1 MRSGAGIPRFV
12 PRFRDVVVAP
22 RRWALWR
29 QSPRV
34 IVYCLVSEGVAVVL
48 TLRPSPIAV
57 DRRTW
62 LILVVLLVLG
72 VVQSETGRRVERIRR
87 RVSGTPHINMTS
99 VWTFAG
105 VLLLPPLLLAVLVGG
120 LYAHLAIR
128 SWYRLQRVPASRTVS
143 NAAIILLSCYAAQAV
158 LRLAGMGD
166 IRTATTHGWPGTL
179 GIAAAGVTF
188 FVVNALLVLPA
199 RREVGRTPE
208 ALFGTWSDNGL
219 EVATLCLG
227 ALNALA
233 LATLPGLVVL
243 VFPPLLLL
251 HRTVLVKQLEV
262 AAHRD
267 EKTGLYNTS
276 GWHALAERTLA
287 AAARQRGTF
296 GLLML
301 DLDHFKQV
309 NDTYGHLAGDAVLKA
324 VAQSIISAVR
334 GRGDAV
340 GRFGGEEFVVVLP
353 GITEPDIGP
362 VAERIRRAISALK
375 VPAGQLSITGLSASI
390 GIAVYPTAGTSLQR
404 LLDAAD
410 TALYHAKATGRNKVV
425 HVADLV

>member
-1 MRSGAGIPRFV
+1 M
-12 PRFRDVVVAP
+12 AP

-29 QSPRV
+29 QGPRV
-34 IVYCLVSEGVAVVL
+34 VVYCLASEVVAVVL
-48 TLRPSPIAV
+48 TLRPSPIAI
-57 DRRTW
+57 DRRTL
-62 LILVVLLVLG
+62 LILAALLVLG
-72 VVQSETGRRVERIRR
+72 VVQAETGRRVERIRR
-87 RVSGTPHINMTS
+87 RVSGSPHINMTS

-105 VLLLPPLLLAVLVGG
+105 VLLLPPLLLTLLVAG

-143 NAAIILLSCYAAQAV
+143 NAAIILLSCYAAQSV
-158 LRLAGMGD
+158 LRASGVHD
-166 IRTATTHGWPGTL
+166 IRAAMTAGWTGTFAT
-179 GIAAAGVTF
+179 AAAGLTF

-199 RREVGRTPE
+199 RREVGRTPA
-208 ALFGTWSDNGL
+208 ALFGSWSDNGL
-219 EVATLCLG
+219 EIATLCLG

-287 AAARQRGTF
+287 ATARQQGTF
-296 GLLML
+296 GILML

-309 NDTYGHLAGDAVLKA
+309 NDTYGHLAGDAVLRA

-340 GRFGGEEFVVVLP
+340 GRFGGEEFVVLLP
-353 GITEPDIGP
+353 GITQPDIGA
-362 VAERIRRAISALK
+362 VAERIRRTISALK
-375 VPAGQLSITGLSASI
+375 VPMGHLSIKGLSVSI
-390 GIAVYPTAGTSLQR
+390 GIAVYPNAGTSLQR

>member
-1 MRSGAGIPRFV
+1 MRSGGGASRVV
-12 PRFRDVVVAP
+12 PRFRDVFVSP

-29 QSPRV
+29 QGPRV
-34 IVYCLVSEGVAVVL
+34 ITYCLVSEALVVVL
-48 TLRPSPIAV
+48 TLKPSPIEV
-57 DRRTW
+57 DRRT
-62 LILVVLLVLG
+62 LAILGVLLALG
-72 VVQSETGRRVERIRR
+72 VLQSETGRRVERIRR

-120 LYAHLAIR
+120 LYLHLALR
-128 SWYRLQRVPASRTVS
+128 SWYRLQRVPASRTIS
-143 NAAIILLSCYAAQAV
+143 NSAIILLSCYAAQGV
-158 LRLAGMGD
+158 LRLADLDDVRSAM
-166 IRTATTHGWPGTL
+166 THPWPGTFAVA
-179 GIAAAGVTF
+179 GAGVTF

-199 RREVGRTPE
+199 RREIGRTPE
-208 ALFGTWSDNGL
+208 ALFGTWADNGL

-227 ALNALA
+227 ALNAVA
-233 LATLPGLVVL
+233 IATLPGLVLLVL
-243 VFPPLLLL
+243 PPLLLL
-251 HRTVLVKQLEV
+251 HRTVLVRQLEV

-267 EKTGLYNTS
+267 DKTGLYNTS
-276 GWHALAERTLA
+276 GWHAQAERTLA
-287 AAARQRGTF
+287 GAARQRGTF

-324 VAQSIISAVR
+324 VAEAIIAAVR

-340 GRFGGEEFVVVLP
+340 GRFGGEEFVVLLP
-353 GITEPDIGP
+353 AIAHPDIGA
-362 VAERIRRAISALK
+362 VAERIRRAISALT
-375 VPAGQLSITGLSASI
+375 VPVGQLRVTGLSVSI
-390 GIAVYPTAGTSLQR
+390 GIAAYPTAGTALQR

>member
-1 MRSGAGIPRFV
+1 
-12 PRFRDVVVAP
+12 
-22 RRWALWR
+22 
-29 QSPRV
+29 V
-34 IVYCLVSEGVAVVL
+34 ITYCLVSEAVAGVL
-48 TLRPSPIAV
+48 MTRPWPVAA
-57 DRRTW
+57 DRRT
-62 LILVVLLVLG
+62 LAILGILLALG
-72 VVQSETGRRVERIRR
+72 VLQSETGRRVERIRR

-105 VLLLPPLLLAVLVGG
+105 VLLLPPLLLALLVGG
-120 LYAHLAIR
+120 LYTHLAIR

-143 NAAIILLSCYAAQAV
+143 NAAIIVLSCYAAQAV
-158 LRLAGMGD
+158 LRLAGLDD
-166 IRTATTHGWPGTL
+166 IRSAISHGWPGTFAV
-179 GIAAAGVTF
+179 AAAGATF

-208 ALFGTWSDNGL
+208 ALFGNWADNGL

-233 LATLPGLVVL
+233 LATLPGLVIL
-243 VFPPLLLL
+243 ALPPLLLL

-287 AAARQRGTF
+287 AAARQRSTF

-309 NDTYGHLAGDAVLKA
+309 NDTYGHLAGDAVLRA
-324 VAQSIISAVR
+324 VAEAIISAVR

-340 GRFGGEEFVVVLP
+340 GRFGGEEFVVLLP
-353 GITEPDIGP
+353 GIGGQDIGP

-375 VPAGQLSITGLSASI
+375 VEANHTPITGLSVSI
-390 GIAVYPTAGTSLQR
+390 GMALYPTAGTALQR

-425 HVADLV
+425 HAADLG

>member
-1 MRSGAGIPRFV
+1 MRIGGGTPRAV
-12 PRFRDVVVAP
+12 PRFRDVLVPP
-22 RRWALWR
+22 RHWALWR
-29 QSPRV
+29 QGPRV
-34 IVYCLVSEGVAVVL
+34 VVYCLLTEAAAVTL

-57 DRRTW
+57 DRRTL
-62 LILVVLLVLG
+62 LILAVLLVLG

-105 VLLLPPLLLAVLVGG
+105 VLLLPPPLLALLVTG
-120 LYAHLAIR
+120 LYGHLAVR

-158 LRLAGMGD
+158 LRGAD
-166 IRTATTHGWPGTL
+166 IRTALTQGWPGTFAV
-179 GIAAAGVTF
+179 AAAGATF

-233 LATLPGLVVL
+233 LATMPGLVLLVL
-243 VFPPLLLL
+243 PPLLLL

-287 AAARQRGTF
+287 AAARQHTTF

-324 VAQSIISAVR
+324 VAESIIAAVR

-340 GRFGGEEFVVVLP
+340 GRFGGEEFVVLLP
-353 GITEPDIGP
+353 GIDHPDIGP
-362 VAERIRRAISALK
+362 VAERIRRAIATLR
-375 VPAGQLSITGLSASI
+375 VPVGQLSITGLSTSI
-390 GIAVYPTAGTSLQR
+390 GIAVYPRAGTSLQR

-425 HVADLV
+425 HVADLA

>member
-1 MRSGAGIPRFV
+1 M
-12 PRFRDVVVAP
+12 AP
-22 RRWALWR
+22 RHWALWR
-29 QSPRV
+29 QGPRV
-34 IVYCLVSEGVAVVL
+34 IVFCLASEVVAVVL

-57 DRRTW
+57 DRRTL
-62 LILVVLLVLG
+62 LILAVLLVLG

-143 NAAIILLSCYAAQAV
+143 NAAIIVLSCYAAQSV
-158 LRLAGMGD
+158 LRVAGVGD
-166 IRTATTHGWPGTL
+166 IRAAMAHSWTGTFA
-179 GIAAAGVTF
+179 IAAAGVTF
-188 FVVNALLVLPA
+188 FAVNALLVLPA
-199 RREVGRTPE
+199 RREIGRTPE

-340 GRFGGEEFVVVLP
+340 GRFGGEEFVVLLP
-353 GITEPDIGP
+353 GIAPPDVGA
-362 VAERIRRAISALK
+362 VAERIRRAISALQ
-375 VPAGQLSITGLSASI
+375 VPMGQLSITGLSVSI
-390 GIAVYPTAGTSLQR
+390 GIAVYPTAGASLQR

>member
-1 MRSGAGIPRFV
+1 M
-12 PRFRDVVVAP
+12 AP

-29 QSPRV
+29 QGPRV
-34 IVYCLVSEGVAVVL
+34 IVYCLLSEVVAVAL
-48 TLRPSPIAV
+48 TLRPSPVAV
-57 DRRTW
+57 DRRTL
-62 LILVVLLVLG
+62 LILGSLLVLG
-72 VVQSETGRRVERIRR
+72 VVQSETGRRLERIRR
-87 RVSGTPHINMTS
+87 RVSETPHINMTS

-120 LYAHLAIR
+120 LYGHLAVR

-143 NAAIILLSCYAAQAV
+143 NAAIIVLSCYAAQAV
-158 LRLAGMGD
+158 LRLTCDGD
-166 IRTATTHGWPGTL
+166 IRSAMTHGWTGTFAV
-179 GIAAAGVTF
+179 AAAGVTF

-199 RREVGRTPE
+199 RREVGHTAE

-227 ALNALA
+227 ALNAVT

-243 VFPPLLLL
+243 VLPPLLLL

-267 EKTGLYNTS
+267 GKTGLYNPS
-276 GWHALAERTLA
+276 GWHVLAERTLSTA
-287 AAARQRGTF
+287 SRQHTTF

-309 NDTYGHLAGDAVLKA
+309 NDTYGHLAGDAVLRA
-324 VAQSIISAVR
+324 VAQTIISAVR

-340 GRFGGEEFVVVLP
+340 GRFGGEEFVVLLP
-353 GITEPDIGP
+353 GVGHPDIGQ
-362 VAERIRRAISALK
+362 VAERIRRAISTLK
-375 VPAGQLSITGLSASI
+375 VPAGQLTITGLSTSI
-390 GIAVYPTAGTSLQR
+390 GIAVYPTAGTSIQR

-425 HVADLV
+425 HVADLA

>member
-1 MRSGAGIPRFV
+1 
-12 PRFRDVVVAP
+12 
-22 RRWALWR
+22 
-29 QSPRV
+29 V
-34 IVYCLVSEGVAVVL
+34 IVFCLVSEVVAVVL

-57 DRRTW
+57 DRRTL
-62 LILVVLLVLG
+62 LILAVLLGFG

-143 NAAIILLSCYAAQAV
+143 NAAIIVLSCYAAQSV
-158 LRLAGMGD
+158 LRVAGVGD
-166 IRTATTHGWPGTL
+166 IRAAMTHSWPGTFA
-179 GIAAAGVTF
+179 IAAAGVTF
-188 FVVNALLVLPA
+188 FAVNALLVLPA
-199 RREVGRTPE
+199 RREIGRTPE

-219 EVATLCLG
+219 EGATLCLG

-267 EKTGLYNTS
+267 EKTGLYNTT

-309 NDTYGHLAGDAVLKA
+309 NDTYGHLAGDAVLRA

-340 GRFGGEEFVVVLP
+340 GRFGGEEFVVLLP
-353 GITEPDIGP
+353 GIAQPDIGA
-362 VAERIRRAISALK
+362 VAERIRRAISALR
-375 VPAGQLSITGLSASI
+375 VPAAQLSITGLSVSI

>member
-1 MRSGAGIPRFV
+1 MQTGAGTPRGV
-12 PRFRDVVVAP
+12 PRFRDVLVAP

-29 QSPRV
+29 QGPRV
-34 IVYCLVSEGVAVVL
+34 IVYCLLSEVVAVVL
-48 TLRPSPIAV
+48 TLRPFPVAV
-57 DRRTW
+57 DRRTL

-105 VLLLPPLLLAVLVGG
+105 VLLLPPPLLAVLVGG
-120 LYAHLAIR
+120 LYAHLAAR
-128 SWYRLQRVPASRTVS
+128 SWYRLQRVPVSRTIS

-158 LRLAGMGD
+158 LRVSGSEDVRAAFSAGW
-166 IRTATTHGWPGTL
+166 AGTFA
-179 GIAAAGVTF
+179 IAAAGATF

-199 RREVGRTPE
+199 RREIGRTPE

-227 ALNALA
+227 ALNAVA
-233 LATLPGLVVL
+233 LAMLPGLVVL
-243 VFPPLLLL
+243 VLPPLLLL

-287 AAARQRGTF
+287 AAARQDSTF

-309 NDTYGHLAGDAVLKA
+309 NDTYGHLAGDAVLRA
-324 VAQSIISAVR
+324 VAEAIIAAVR

-340 GRFGGEEFVVVLP
+340 GRFGGEEFMVLLP
-353 GITEPDIGP
+353 GIAHSDIGA
-362 VAERIRRAISALK
+362 VAERIRRAITALQ
-375 VPAGQLSITGLSASI
+375 VPVGQLSITGLSTSI
-390 GIAVYPTAGTSLQR
+390 GMAVYPTAGTSLQR

>member
-1 MRSGAGIPRFV
+1 V
-12 PRFRDVVVAP
+12 
-22 RRWALWR
+22 
-29 QSPRV
+29 
-34 IVYCLVSEGVAVVL
+34 
-48 TLRPSPIAV
+48 
-57 DRRTW
+57 
-62 LILVVLLVLG
+62 
-72 VVQSETGRRVERIRR
+72 
-87 RVSGTPHINMTS
+87 
-99 VWTFAG
+99 
-105 VLLLPPLLLAVLVGG
+105 
-120 LYAHLAIR
+120 
-128 SWYRLQRVPASRTVS
+128 
-143 NAAIILLSCYAAQAV
+143 
-158 LRLAGMGD
+158 
-166 IRTATTHGWPGTL
+166 
-179 GIAAAGVTF
+179 
-188 FVVNALLVLPA
+188 LVLPA

-227 ALNALA
+227 ALNAVV

-287 AAARQRGTF
+287 ATARARGTF

-340 GRFGGEEFVVVLP
+340 GRFGGEEFVVLLP
-353 GITEPDIGP
+353 GIAQPDIGA
-362 VAERIRRAISALK
+362 VAERIRRAISALQ
-375 VPAGQLSITGLSASI
+375 VPAGQLSITGLSVSI
-390 GIAVYPTAGTSLQR
+390 GIAVYPAAGASLQR

>member
-1 MRSGAGIPRFV
+1 M
-12 PRFRDVVVAP
+12 PRFRDALVSP
-22 RRWALWR
+22 REWSLWR
-29 QSPRV
+29 QGPRV
-34 IVYCLVSEGVAVVL
+34 VAFCLLTEVSAAALTALPAAV
-48 TLRPSPIAV
+48 RV
-57 DRRTW
+57 DRTA
-62 LILVVLLVLG
+62 LILLAVLLAMG
-72 VVQSETGRRVERIRR
+72 VTQAETGRRVERIRR

-105 VLLLPPLLLAVLVGG
+105 VLLLPPVLLAILVSG
-120 LYAHLAIR
+120 LYLHLAVR
-128 SWYRLQRVPASRTVS
+128 SWYRLQRVPAFRTVS
-143 NAAIILLSCYAAQAV
+143 NATIILLSCYAAQTV
-158 LRLAGMGD
+158 LRLAGITDM
-166 IRTATTHGWPGTL
+166 RAAVYHGWPGAFAV
-179 GIAAAGVTF
+179 AAAGMTF

-199 RREVGRTPE
+199 RKHVGRTPT
-208 ALFGTWSDNGL
+208 ALFGNWADNGL

-227 ALNALA
+227 AFNALA

-243 VFPPLLLL
+243 VLPPLLLL
-251 HRTVLVKQLEV
+251 HRAVLVKQLEA

-287 AAARQRGTF
+287 GAERGHGTF

-324 VAQSIISAVR
+324 VANAITSAVR
-334 GRGDAV
+334 GHGDAV
-340 GRFGGEEFVVVLP
+340 GRFGGEEFVVLL
-353 GITEPDIGP
+353 PDIGHGDIAA
-362 VAERIRRAISALK
+362 VAERIRRAIATLD
-375 VPAGQLSITGLSASI
+375 VPIGHTAVTGLSASI
-390 GIAVYPTAGTSLQR
+390 GIAVYPTAGTALQR

>member
-1 MRSGAGIPRFV
+1 V
-12 PRFRDVVVAP
+12 T
-22 RRWALWR
+22 
-29 QSPRV
+29 
-34 IVYCLVSEGVAVVL
+34 VYCLVSEVLAVVL
-48 TLRPSPIAV
+48 TLRPYPIAV

-62 LILVVLLVLG
+62 LILAVLLVLG

-158 LRLAGMGD
+158 LRLARVGD
-166 IRTATTHGWPGTL
+166 IRAAATHGWPGTL
-179 GIAAAGVTF
+179 AIAAAGVTF
-188 FVVNALLVLPA
+188 FAVNALLVLPA

-340 GRFGGEEFVVVLP
+340 GRFGGEEFVVLLP
-353 GITEPDIGP
+353 GITQPDIGR
-362 VAERIRRAISALK
+362 VAERIRRAISALN
-375 VPAGQLSITGLSASI
+375 VPAGQLTITGLSASI

>member
-1 MRSGAGIPRFV
+1 MQTGAGAPRGV
-12 PRFRDVVVAP
+12 SRFRDVLVAP

-29 QSPRV
+29 QGPRV
-34 IVYCLVSEGVAVVL
+34 VVYCLLSEAVAVIL
-48 TLRPSPIAV
+48 TLRPFPVAV
-57 DRRTW
+57 DRRTL

-105 VLLLPPLLLAVLVGG
+105 VLLLPPVLLAVLVCG

-128 SWYRLQRVPASRTVS
+128 SWYRLQRVPVSRTVS

-158 LRLAGMGD
+158 LRVSGAPD
-166 IRTATTHGWPGTL
+166 VRSAFTHGWAGTFA
-179 GIAAAGVTF
+179 IAAAGATF

-227 ALNALA
+227 ALNAVTLA
-233 LATLPGLVVL
+233 MLPGLVVL
-243 VFPPLLLL
+243 VLPPLLLL

-287 AAARQRGTF
+287 AAARQDTTF

-309 NDTYGHLAGDAVLKA
+309 NDTYGHLAGDAVLRA
-324 VAQSIISAVR
+324 VAEAIIGAVR

-340 GRFGGEEFVVVLP
+340 GRFGGEEFVVLLP
-353 GITEPDIGP
+353 GIAHPDIGA
-362 VAERIRRAISALK
+362 VAERIRRAIAALT
-375 VPAGQLSITGLSASI
+375 VPAGQLSITGLSTSI
-390 GIAVYPTAGTSLQR
+390 GMAVYPKAGTSLQR

>member
-1 MRSGAGIPRFV
+1 M
-12 PRFRDVVVAP
+12 AP

>member
-1 MRSGAGIPRFV
+1 M
-12 PRFRDVVVAP
+12 AP

-29 QSPRV
+29 QRPRV
-34 IVYCLVSEGVAVVL
+34 VVYCLLTEAAAVAL
-48 TLRPSPIAV
+48 TLRPYPVAV
-57 DRRTW
+57 DRRTV
-62 LILVVLLVLG
+62 LILATLLVLG
-72 VVQSETGRRVERIRR
+72 VLQAETGRRVERIRR
-87 RVSGTPHINMTS
+87 RVSETPHINMTS

-105 VLLLPPLLLAVLVGG
+105 VLLLPPPLLALLVTG
-120 LYAHLAIR
+120 LYTHLAIR
-128 SWYRLQRVPASRTVS
+128 SWYRLQRVPASRTAS

-158 LRLAGMGD
+158 VPD
-166 IRTATTHGWPGTL
+166 VRTALTHGWGGTFAL
-179 GIAAAGVTF
+179 AAAGATF
-188 FVVNALLVLPA
+188 FAVNALLVLPA
-199 RREVGRTPE
+199 RHEIGHTPE

-233 LATLPGLVVL
+233 LATLPGLVLLVL
-243 VFPPLLLL
+243 PPLLLL

-276 GWHALAERTLA
+276 GWHARAERTLA
-287 AAARQRGTF
+287 ATARQRSTF

-309 NDTYGHLAGDAVLKA
+309 NDTYGHLAGDAVLRA
-324 VAQSIISAVR
+324 VAQAIISAVR

-353 GITEPDIGP
+353 GITEPDIGA
-362 VAERIRRAISALK
+362 VAERIRRAISALT
-375 VPAGQLSITGLSASI
+375 VPVGQLSITGQSVSI
-390 GIAVYPTAGTSLQR
+390 GSAVYPQAGTSLQR

-425 HVADLV
+425 HVADLK

>member
-1 MRSGAGIPRFV
+1 MRTGAGAPRGG
-12 PRFRDVVVAP
+12 PRFRDALVP

-29 QSPRV
+29 QGPRV
-34 IVYCLVSEGVAVVL
+34 IVYCLLTEAVAVVL
-48 TLRPSPIAV
+48 TLRPFPVAV
-57 DRRTW
+57 DRRTV
-62 LILVVLLVLG
+62 LILLALLLLG
-72 VVQSETGRRVERIRR
+72 VAQSEMGRRVERIRR

-105 VLLLPPLLLAVLVGG
+105 VLVLPPPLLAVLVAG
-120 LYAHLAIR
+120 LYGHLAAR

-158 LRLAGMGD
+158 MRLSGAPDVRAAFPRGWAG
-166 IRTATTHGWPGTL
+166 TFA
-179 GIAAAGVTF
+179 IAAAGVTF

-199 RREVGRTPE
+199 RREIGRTPE
-208 ALFGTWSDNGL
+208 ALFGTWADNGL

-233 LATLPGLVVL
+233 LAVLPGLAVL
-243 VFPPLLLL
+243 VLPPLLLL

-267 EKTGLYNTS
+267 AKTGLYNTS

-287 AAARQRGTF
+287 AAARQRSTF

-309 NDTYGHLAGDAVLKA
+309 NDTYGHLAGDAVLRA
-324 VAQSIISAVR
+324 VAEAIIAAVR

-340 GRFGGEEFVVVLP
+340 GRFGGEEFVVLLP
-353 GITEPDIGP
+353 GIAHPDIGA
-362 VAERIRRAISALK
+362 VAERIRRAVAALK
-375 VPAGQLSITGLSASI
+375 VPVGTLSISGLSTSI
-390 GIAVYPTAGTSLQR
+390 GMAVYPTAGTSLQR

-425 HVADLV
+425 HVADLG

>member
-1 MRSGAGIPRFV
+1 M
-12 PRFRDVVVAP
+12 AP

-29 QSPRV
+29 QRPRV
-34 IVYCLVSEGVAVVL
+34 VVYCLLTEVAAVAL
-48 TLRPSPIAV
+48 TLRPYPVAV
-57 DRRTW
+57 DRRTL
-62 LILVVLLVLG
+62 LILATLLLLG
-72 VVQSETGRRVERIRR
+72 ILQSETGRRVERIRR

-105 VLLLPPLLLAVLVGG
+105 VLLLPPPLLALLVAG
-120 LYAHLAIR
+120 LYSHLALR
-128 SWYRLQRVPASRTVS
+128 SWYRLQRVPASRTAS
-143 NAAIILLSCYAAQAV
+143 NAAIIVLSCYAAQAV
-158 LRLAGMGD
+158 VPD
-166 IRTATTHGWPGTL
+166 IRTAVTHGWAGTFAL
-179 GIAAAGVTF
+179 AAAGVTF
-188 FVVNALLVLPA
+188 FVVNAVLVLPA
-199 RREVGRTPE
+199 RQEIGRTPE

-233 LATLPGLVVL
+233 LATLPGLVLLVL
-243 VFPPLLLL
+243 PPLLLL

-287 AAARQRGTF
+287 AAARQHSTF

-309 NDTYGHLAGDAVLKA
+309 NDTYGHLAGDAVLRA
-324 VAQSIISAVR
+324 VAQAIISAVR

-340 GRFGGEEFVVVLP
+340 GRFGGEEFVVLLP
-353 GITEPDIGP
+353 GISEPDIGA
-362 VAERIRRAISALK
+362 VAERIRRAVSALT
-375 VPAGQLSITGLSASI
+375 VPAGQLSITGQSVSI
-390 GIAVYPTAGTSLQR
+390 GSAVYPQAGTSLQR

-425 HVADLV
+425 HVADLK

>member
-1 MRSGAGIPRFV
+1 M
-12 PRFRDVVVAP
+12 AP

-29 QSPRV
+29 QGPRV
-34 IVYCLVSEGVAVVL
+34 IAYCLVSEAVAAVL

-62 LILVVLLVLG
+62 LILAVLLVFG
-72 VVQSETGRRVERIRR
+72 VAQSETGRRVERIRR

-105 VLLLPPLLLAVLVGG
+105 VLLLPPVLLALLVGG

-158 LRLAGMGD
+158 LRRAGVDD
-166 IRTATTHGWPGTL
+166 IRAATAHGWGGTL
-179 GIAAAGVTF
+179 ATAGAGVTF
-188 FVVNALLVLPA
+188 FAVNALLVLPA

-287 AAARQRGTF
+287 AAARQRAAF

-340 GRFGGEEFVVVLP
+340 GRFGGEEFVVLLP
-353 GITEPDIGP
+353 GITQQDIGP
-362 VAERIRRAISALK
+362 VAERIRRAISALQ
-375 VPAGQLSITGLSASI
+375 VPAGQLTITGLSASI

>member
-1 MRSGAGIPRFV
+1 M
-12 PRFRDVVVAP
+12 AP

-34 IVYCLVSEGVAVVL
+34 IVYCLLSEGVAVVL

-105 VLLLPPLLLAVLVGG
+105 VLLLPPPLLAVLVGG

-166 IRTATTHGWPGTL
+166 IRGAATHGWPGTL
-179 GIAAAGVTF
+179 AIAAAGVTF
-188 FVVNALLVLPA
+188 FAVNALLVLPA

-267 EKTGLYNTS
+267 AKTGLYNTS

-309 NDTYGHLAGDAVLKA
+309 NDTYGHLAGDSVLKA

-340 GRFGGEEFVVVLP
+340 GRFGGEEFVVLLP
-353 GITEPDIGP
+353 GIAEPDIGR
-362 VAERIRRAISALK
+362 VAERIRRAISTLK

>member
-1 MRSGAGIPRFV
+1 MRTGGGIPRSG
-12 PRFRDVVVAP
+12 PRFRDVLVAP
-22 RRWALWR
+22 RRWVLWR
-29 QSPRV
+29 QGPRV
-34 IVYCLVSEGVAVVL
+34 IVYCLASEVGAVVL

-57 DRRTW
+57 DRRT
-62 LILVVLLVLG
+62 LSILVVLLVLG
-72 VVQSETGRRVERIRR
+72 VAQSETGRRVERIRR

-143 NAAIILLSCYAAQAV
+143 NAAIIVLSCYAAQSV
-158 LRLAGMGD
+158 LRVSGFADVRAAL
-166 IRTATTHGWPGTL
+166 THAWPGTL
-179 GIAAAGVTF
+179 AIAAAGVTF
-188 FVVNALLVLPA
+188 FAVNALLVLPA

-227 ALNALA
+227 ALNAVA

-287 AAARQRGTF
+287 AAARQHTTF

-340 GRFGGEEFVVVLP
+340 GRFGGEEFVVLLP
-353 GITEPDIGP
+353 GITQPDIGA
-362 VAERIRRAISALK
+362 VAERVRGAISALK
-375 VPAGQLSITGLSASI
+375 VPAGQLSITGLTVSI

-425 HVADLV
+425 HVADLS

>member
-1 MRSGAGIPRFV
+1 M
-12 PRFRDVVVAP
+12 
-22 RRWALWR
+22 
-29 QSPRV
+29 
-34 IVYCLVSEGVAVVL
+34 IVYCLLTEVTAVVL
-48 TLRPSPIAV
+48 TLRPYPVAV
-57 DRRTW
+57 DRRTA
-62 LILVVLLVLG
+62 LILVALLVLG
-72 VVQSETGRRVERIRR
+72 VLQSETGRRVERIRR

-105 VLLLPPLLLAVLVGG
+105 VLLLPPLLLWVLVCG

-128 SWYRLQRVPASRTVS
+128 SWYRLQRVPASRTIS

-158 LRLAGMGD
+158 LRVSGLSD
-166 IRTATTHGWPGTL
+166 IRSTL
-179 GIAAAGVTF
+179 GHSWAGTFAVAAAGATF

-199 RREVGRTPE
+199 RREIGRTPE

-243 VFPPLLLL
+243 VLPPLLLL

-267 EKTGLYNTS
+267 EKTGLYNTN
-276 GWHALAERTLA
+276 GWHSLAERTLA
-287 AAARQRGTF
+287 TASRQHSTF

-309 NDTYGHLAGDAVLKA
+309 NDTYGHLPGDAVLRA
-324 VAQSIISAVR
+324 VAEAIIAAVR

-340 GRFGGEEFVVVLP
+340 GRFGGEEFVVLLP
-353 GITEPDIGP
+353 GIAHPDIGAA
-362 VAERIRRAISALK
+362 AERIRRAISALT
-375 VPAGQLSITGLSASI
+375 VPVGQLSITGLSVSI
-390 GIAVYPTAGTSLQR
+390 GMAIYPTAGTSLQR

>member
-1 MRSGAGIPRFV
+1 M
-12 PRFRDVVVAP
+12 AP
-22 RRWALWR
+22 RRWVLWR
-29 QSPRV
+29 QGPRV
-34 IVYCLVSEGVAVVL
+34 VAYCLVSEVVAVVL

-57 DRRTW
+57 DRRT
-62 LILVVLLVLG
+62 LAILAVLLVLG
-72 VVQSETGRRVERIRR
+72 VAQSETGRRVERIRR

-120 LYAHLAIR
+120 LYAHLAVR
-128 SWYRLQRVPASRTVS
+128 SWYRLQRVPVSRTVS
-143 NAAIILLSCYAAQAV
+143 NAAIIVLSCYAAQSV
-158 LRLAGMGD
+158 LRVAGFSDVRSTM
-166 IRTATTHGWPGTL
+166 THGWAGTFA
-179 GIAAAGVTF
+179 IAAAGVTF
-188 FVVNALLVLPA
+188 FAVNALLVLPA

-208 ALFGTWSDNGL
+208 ALFGTWADNGL

-233 LATLPGLVVL
+233 MATLPGLVVL

-276 GWHALAERTLA
+276 GWHALAKRTLA
-287 AAARQRGTF
+287 AAARQRTTF

-340 GRFGGEEFVVVLP
+340 GRFGGEEFVVLLP

-375 VPAGQLSITGLSASI
+375 VPAGQLSITGLTVSI
-390 GIAVYPTAGTSLQR
+390 GIAVYPSAGASLQR

>member
-1 MRSGAGIPRFV
+1 MRTGAGAPRGV
-12 PRFRDVVVAP
+12 PHFRDALVP

-34 IVYCLVSEGVAVVL
+34 IVYCLLTEASAVAL
-48 TLRPSPIAV
+48 TLRPFPVAI
-57 DRRTW
+57 DRRTV
-62 LILVVLLVLG
+62 LILLVLLLLG
-72 VVQSETGRRVERIRR
+72 VAQSETGRRVERVRR

-105 VLLLPPLLLAVLVGG
+105 VLVLPPPLLAVLVGG
-120 LYAHLAIR
+120 LYGHLAVR

-158 LRLAGMGD
+158 MRVSGSPDVRAALSRGWAG
-166 IRTATTHGWPGTL
+166 TFA
-179 GIAAAGVTF
+179 IAAAGVTF

-199 RREVGRTPE
+199 RPEVGRTPE
-208 ALFGTWSDNGL
+208 ALFGTWWDNGL

-233 LATLPGLVVL
+233 LAVLPGLVVL
-243 VFPPLLLL
+243 VLPPLLLL

-267 EKTGLYNTS
+267 AKTGLYNSS

-287 AAARQRGTF
+287 AAARQRSTF

-309 NDTYGHLAGDAVLKA
+309 NDTYGHLAGDAVLRA
-324 VAQSIISAVR
+324 VAEAIIAAVR

-340 GRFGGEEFVVVLP
+340 GRFGGEEFVVLLP
-353 GITEPDIGP
+353 GIAHPDIGA
-362 VAERIRRAISALK
+362 VAERIRRAVAALK
-375 VPAGQLSITGLSASI
+375 VPVGKLSITGLSTSI
-390 GIAVYPTAGTSLQR
+390 GMAVYPNAGTSLQR

-425 HVADLV
+425 HAADLG

>member
-1 MRSGAGIPRFV
+1 MPRI
-12 PRFRDVVVAP
+12 RDILVAP

-29 QSPRV
+29 QGPRV
-34 IVYCLVSEGVAVVL
+34 VVYCLASEVVAVVL
-48 TLRPSPIAV
+48 TLRPSPIAI
-57 DRRTW
+57 DRRTL
-62 LILVVLLVLG
+62 LILAALLVLG
-72 VVQSETGRRVERIRR
+72 VVQAETGRRVERIRR
-87 RVSGTPHINMTS
+87 RVSGSPHINMTS

-105 VLLLPPLLLAVLVGG
+105 VLLLPPLLLTLLVAG

-143 NAAIILLSCYAAQAV
+143 NAAIILLSCYAAQSV
-158 LRLAGMGD
+158 LRASGVHD
-166 IRTATTHGWPGTL
+166 IRAAMTAGWTGTFAT
-179 GIAAAGVTF
+179 AAAGLTF

-199 RREVGRTPE
+199 RREVGRTPA
-208 ALFGTWSDNGL
+208 ALFGSWSDNGL
-219 EVATLCLG
+219 EIATLCLG

-287 AAARQRGTF
+287 ATARQQGTF
-296 GLLML
+296 GILML

-309 NDTYGHLAGDAVLKA
+309 NDTYGHLAGDAVLRA

-340 GRFGGEEFVVVLP
+340 GRFGGEEFVVLLP
-353 GITEPDIGP
+353 GITQPDIGA
-362 VAERIRRAISALK
+362 VAERIRRTISALK
-375 VPAGQLSITGLSASI
+375 VPMGHLSIKGLSVSI
-390 GIAVYPTAGTSLQR
+390 GIAVYPNAGTSLQR

>member
-1 MRSGAGIPRFV
+1 M
-12 PRFRDVVVAP
+12 AP
-22 RRWALWR
+22 RHWALWR
-29 QSPRV
+29 QRPRV
-34 IVYCLVSEGVAVVL
+34 VVYCLLTEVAAVAL
-48 TLRPSPIAV
+48 TLRPYPVAV
-57 DRRTW
+57 DRRTL
-62 LILVVLLVLG
+62 LILATLLLLG
-72 VVQSETGRRVERIRR
+72 ILQSETGRRVERIRR

-105 VLLLPPLLLAVLVGG
+105 VLLLPPPLLALLVAG
-120 LYAHLAIR
+120 LYSHLALR
-128 SWYRLQRVPASRTVS
+128 SWYRLQRVPASRTAS

-158 LRLAGMGD
+158 VPD
-166 IRTATTHGWPGTL
+166 IRTAMTHGWAGTFAL
-179 GIAAAGVTF
+179 AAAGVTF

-199 RREVGRTPE
+199 RQEIGRTPE

-233 LATLPGLVVL
+233 LATLPGLVLLVL
-243 VFPPLLLL
+243 PPLLLL

-287 AAARQRGTF
+287 AAARQHSTF

-309 NDTYGHLAGDAVLKA
+309 NDTYGHLAGDAVLRA
-324 VAQSIISAVR
+324 VAQAIISAVR

-340 GRFGGEEFVVVLP
+340 GRFGGEEFVVLLP
-353 GITEPDIGP
+353 GISEPDIGA
-362 VAERIRRAISALK
+362 VAERIRRAVSALT
-375 VPAGQLSITGLSASI
+375 VPVGQLSITGQSVSI
-390 GIAVYPTAGTSLQR
+390 GSAVYPQAGTSLQR

-425 HVADLV
+425 HVADLK

>member
-1 MRSGAGIPRFV
+1 MRTGGGVPRTV
-12 PRFRDVVVAP
+12 PRFRDVLVAP
-22 RRWALWR
+22 RHWALWR
-29 QSPRV
+29 QGPRV
-34 IVYCLVSEGVAVVL
+34 IVYCLLSEVVAVVL

-57 DRRTW
+57 DRRT
-62 LILVVLLVLG
+62 LGILAVLLVLG

-128 SWYRLQRVPASRTVS
+128 SWYRLQRVPVSRTVS
-143 NAAIILLSCYAAQAV
+143 NAAIIVLSCFAAQSL
-158 LRLAGMGD
+158 LRVSGFSDVRSAM
-166 IRTATTHGWPGTL
+166 THGWAGTL
-179 GIAAAGVTF
+179 AIAAAGVTF
-188 FVVNALLVLPA
+188 FAVNALLVLPA
-199 RREVGRTPE
+199 RREVGRTAE
-208 ALFGTWSDNGL
+208 ALFGTWADNGL

-276 GWHALAERTLA
+276 GWHSLAERTLA
-287 AAARQRGTF
+287 AMARQHGTF

-340 GRFGGEEFVVVLP
+340 GRFGGEEFVVLLP
-353 GITEPDIGP
+353 GITQPDIGA
-362 VAERIRRAISALK
+362 VAERIRRAISALQ
-375 VPAGQLSITGLSASI
+375 VPAGQLSISGLSVSI

>member
-1 MRSGAGIPRFV
+1 M
-12 PRFRDVVVAP
+12 AP

-34 IVYCLVSEGVAVVL
+34 IVYCLLTEATAAALTWRPYPVS
-48 TLRPSPIAV
+48 V
-57 DRRTW
+57 DRRTL
-62 LILVVLLVLG
+62 LILAVLLVLG
-72 VVQSETGRRVERIRR
+72 VVQSEMGRRVERIRR

-105 VLLLPPLLLAVLVGG
+105 VLLLPPVLLAVLVCG
-120 LYAHLAIR
+120 LYTHLALR

-158 LRLAGMGD
+158 LRSSGAPDVRAALTGSWAG
-166 IRTATTHGWPGTL
+166 TFA
-179 GIAAAGVTF
+179 IAGAGVTF

-199 RREVGRTPE
+199 RREIGRTPE
-208 ALFGTWSDNGL
+208 ALFGTWADNGL

-233 LATLPGLVVL
+233 LATLPGLMVL

-287 AAARQRGTF
+287 MSARQHSTF

-340 GRFGGEEFVVVLP
+340 GRFGGEEFVVLLP
-353 GITEPDIGP
+353 GIALPDIGA
-362 VAERIRRAISALK
+362 VAERIRGTISALT
-375 VPAGQLSITGLSASI
+375 VPVGQLSITGLSTSI
-390 GIAVYPTAGTSLQR
+390 GIAVYPTAGTALQR

>member
-1 MRSGAGIPRFV
+1 M
-12 PRFRDVVVAP
+12 AP
-22 RRWALWR
+22 RHWALWR
-29 QSPRV
+29 QRPRV
-34 IVYCLVSEGVAVVL
+34 VVYCLLTEAAAVAL
-48 TLRPSPIAV
+48 TLRPYPVAV
-57 DRRTW
+57 DRRT
-62 LILVVLLVLG
+62 LLVLTTLLVLG
-72 VVQSETGRRVERIRR
+72 VLQSEAGRRVERIRR
-87 RVSGTPHINMTS
+87 RVSETPHINMTS

-105 VLLLPPLLLAVLVGG
+105 VLLLPPPLVAVLVGG

-158 LRLAGMGD
+158 VPD
-166 IRTATTHGWPGTL
+166 IRTALPRGWGGTFAL
-179 GIAAAGVTF
+179 AAAGATF

-199 RREVGRTPE
+199 RHEVGRSPE

-233 LATLPGLVVL
+233 LATLPGLVL
-243 VFPPLLLL
+243 LALPPVLLL

-287 AAARQRGTF
+287 AAARQRSTF

-309 NDTYGHLAGDAVLKA
+309 NDTYGHLAGDAVLRA
-324 VAQSIISAVR
+324 VAQAIISAVR

-353 GITEPDIGP
+353 GITEPDIGA
-362 VAERIRRAISALK
+362 VAERIRRAISALT
-375 VPAGQLSITGLSASI
+375 VPVGQLSITGQSVSI
-390 GIAVYPTAGTSLQR
+390 GSAVYPQAGTSLQR

-425 HVADLV
+425 HVADLK

>member
-1 MRSGAGIPRFV
+1 MQTGTGAPRGGI
-12 PRFRDVVVAP
+12 RFRDVLVA

-29 QSPRV
+29 QGPRV
-34 IVYCLVSEGVAVVL
+34 VVYCLLSEAAAIAL
-48 TLRPSPIAV
+48 TLRPFPVAV
-57 DRRTW
+57 DRRTL
-62 LILVVLLVLG
+62 LILVALLILG

-105 VLLLPPLLLAVLVGG
+105 VLLLPPVLLAVLVCG
-120 LYAHLAIR
+120 LYAHLAVR
-128 SWYRLQRVPASRTVS
+128 SWYRLQRVPVSRTVS

-158 LRLAGMGD
+158 LRVSGSEDVRSAFSRGWAG
-166 IRTATTHGWPGTL
+166 TFA
-179 GIAAAGVTF
+179 IAASGATF
-188 FVVNALLVLPA
+188 FAVNALLVLPA
-199 RREVGRTPE
+199 RREIGRTPE

-219 EVATLCLG
+219 EAATLCLG
-227 ALNALA
+227 ALNAVA
-233 LATLPGLVVL
+233 LAILPGLVVL
-243 VFPPLLLL
+243 VLPPLLLL

-287 AAARQRGTF
+287 ASARQHTTF

-309 NDTYGHLAGDAVLKA
+309 NDTYGHLAGDAVLRA
-324 VAQSIISAVR
+324 VAEAIIAAVR

-340 GRFGGEEFVVVLP
+340 GRFGGEEFVVLLP
-353 GITEPDIGP
+353 GIAHPDIGA
-362 VAERIRRAISALK
+362 VAERIRRAIATLK
-375 VPAGQLSITGLSASI
+375 VPAGQLSITGLSTSI
-390 GIAVYPTAGTSLQR
+390 GMSVYPKAGTSLQR

>member
-1 MRSGAGIPRFV
+1 M
-12 PRFRDVVVAP
+12 AP
-22 RRWALWR
+22 RHWTLWR
-29 QSPRV
+29 QRPRV
-34 IVYCLVSEGVAVVL
+34 VVYCLLTEAVAVAL
-48 TLRPSPIAV
+48 TLRPYPVAV
-57 DRRTW
+57 DRRTL
-62 LILVVLLVLG
+62 LILATLLLLG
-72 VVQSETGRRVERIRR
+72 ILQSETGRRVERIRR

-105 VLLLPPLLLAVLVGG
+105 VLLLPPPLLALLVAG
-120 LYAHLAIR
+120 LYSHLALR
-128 SWYRLQRVPASRTVS
+128 SWYRLQRVPASRTAS

-158 LRLAGMGD
+158 VPD
-166 IRTATTHGWPGTL
+166 IRTALTHGWAGTFAL
-179 GIAAAGVTF
+179 AAAGVTF

-199 RREVGRTPE
+199 RHEIGRTPE
-208 ALFGTWSDNGL
+208 ALFGTWADNGL

-233 LATLPGLVVL
+233 LATLPGLVLLVL
-243 VFPPLLLL
+243 PPLLLL

-287 AAARQRGTF
+287 ATARQRSTF

-309 NDTYGHLAGDAVLKA
+309 NDTYGHLAGDAVLRA
-324 VAQSIISAVR
+324 VAQAIISAVR

-340 GRFGGEEFVVVLP
+340 GRFGGEEFVVLLP
-353 GITEPDIGP
+353 GISEPDIGA
-362 VAERIRRAISALK
+362 VAERIRRAVSTLT
-375 VPAGQLSITGLSASI
+375 VPVGQLSITGQSVSI
-390 GIAVYPTAGTSLQR
+390 GSAVYPRAGTSLQR

-425 HVADLV
+425 HVADLK

>member
-1 MRSGAGIPRFV
+1 MRTGGGV
-12 PRFRDVVVAP
+12 PRSVPRIRDILVAP

-29 QSPRV
+29 QGPRV
-34 IVYCLVSEGVAVVL
+34 IVYCLASEVVAVVL
-48 TLRPSPIAV
+48 TLRPSPIAI
-57 DRRTW
+57 DRRTL
-62 LILVVLLVLG
+62 LILAVLLVLG
-72 VVQSETGRRVERIRR
+72 VVQAETGRRVERIRR
-87 RVSGTPHINMTS
+87 RVSGSPHINMTS

-105 VLLLPPLLLAVLVGG
+105 VLLLPPLLLTLLVAG

-143 NAAIILLSCYAAQAV
+143 NAAIILLSCYAAQSV
-158 LRLAGMGD
+158 LRASGVHD
-166 IRTATTHGWPGTL
+166 IRAAMTAGWAGSFAT
-179 GIAAAGVTF
+179 AAAGLTF

-199 RREVGRTPE
+199 RREVGRTPA
-208 ALFGTWSDNGL
+208 ALFGSWSDNGL
-219 EVATLCLG
+219 EIATLCLG

-287 AAARQRGTF
+287 ATARQQGTF
-296 GLLML
+296 GILML

-309 NDTYGHLAGDAVLKA
+309 NDTYGHLAGDAVLRA

-340 GRFGGEEFVVVLP
+340 GRFGGEEFVVLLP
-353 GITEPDIGP
+353 GITQPDIGA
-362 VAERIRRAISALK
+362 VAERIRRTISALK
-375 VPAGQLSITGLSASI
+375 VPMGHLSIKGLSVSI
-390 GIAVYPTAGTSLQR
+390 GIAVYPNAGTSLQR

>member
-1 MRSGAGIPRFV
+1 M
-12 PRFRDVVVAP
+12 AP
-22 RRWALWR
+22 RHWTLWR
-29 QSPRV
+29 QRPRV
-34 IVYCLVSEGVAVVL
+34 VVYCLLTEAAAVAL
-48 TLRPSPIAV
+48 TLRPHPVAV
-57 DRRTW
+57 DRRTL
-62 LILVVLLVLG
+62 LILATLLLLG
-72 VVQSETGRRVERIRR
+72 ILQSETGRRVERIRR

-105 VLLLPPLLLAVLVGG
+105 VLLLPPPLLALLVAG
-120 LYAHLAIR
+120 LYSHLALR
-128 SWYRLQRVPASRTVS
+128 SWYRLQRVPASRTAS

-158 LRLAGMGD
+158 VPD
-166 IRTATTHGWPGTL
+166 IRTALTHGWAGTFAL
-179 GIAAAGVTF
+179 AAAGVTF
-188 FVVNALLVLPA
+188 FVVNAVLVLPA
-199 RREVGRTPE
+199 RHEIGRTPE
-208 ALFGTWSDNGL
+208 ALFGTWADNGL

-233 LATLPGLVVL
+233 LATLPGLVLLVL
-243 VFPPLLLL
+243 PPLLLL

-287 AAARQRGTF
+287 ATARQRSTF

-309 NDTYGHLAGDAVLKA
+309 NDTYGHLAGDAVLRA
-324 VAQSIISAVR
+324 VAQAIISAVR

-340 GRFGGEEFVVVLP
+340 GRFGGEEFVVLLP
-353 GITEPDIGP
+353 GISEPDIGA
-362 VAERIRRAISALK
+362 VAERIRRAVSALT
-375 VPAGQLSITGLSASI
+375 VPVGQLTISGQSVSI
-390 GIAVYPTAGTSLQR
+390 GSAVYPRAGTSLQR

-425 HVADLV
+425 HVADLK

>member
-1 MRSGAGIPRFV
+1 M
-12 PRFRDVVVAP
+12 
-22 RRWALWR
+22 
-29 QSPRV
+29 